1 MNTMTTLTTIPTV
14 IPADD
19 GERLEFFGEQAT
31 IKISGEQTGS
41 AYAVLELI
49 TPPGGGPS
57 PHVHDREDEV
67 FLVQSGAL
75 RILAN
80 GQWQEVGPG
89 SVVFAPRNHPHA
101 YHNHGDKPCRFWLM
115 VSPAG
120 FENFYR
126 ELSTDAANT
135 SAPDINRLRTIAERH
150 GIHLME

>member
-1 MNTMTTLTTIPTV
+1 MTTIESVPTITS
-14 IPADD
+14 AGK
-19 GERLEFFGEQAT
+19 GECLAFFGEQFT
-31 IKISGEQTGS
+31 IKISGEQTGG
-41 AYAVLELI
+41 AYAVCEVI
-49 TPPGGGPS
+49 TPPGGGPP

-67 FLVQSGAL
+67 FIVQSGAL

-80 GQWQEVGPG
+80 GQWHEVSPG
-89 SVVFAPRNHPHA
+89 DVVFAPRNQPHA
-101 YHNHGDKPCRFWLM
+101 YHNQGIEPCRFWLM

-135 SAPDINRLRTIAERH
+135 GAPDINRLRAIAERH